1 MSFLTPGAFA
11 IVFSL
16 IAGLLLTPV
25 ARWAAIRAGLIS
37 RPVSDR
43 WHQQPTA
50 LLGGVAV
57 GFASILGVVATWVFL
72 SLVVPEAVP
81 DKIPAPLIGVAV
93 SALMLF
99 AVGIFDD
106 IAHLRAQPKF
116 VLQLVAGVAL
126 VTFGAVFQLTPWYP
140 VNIVLTLFWFVAV
153 TNAVN
158 LLDNMDG
165 VAAGVTAIASFFLG
179 LASASAGAVFQATLC
194 WCITGAALGFLYYNF
209 NPASIFMG
217 DAGSLFLGAC
227 LAGLAVCTP
236 NQGTR
241 SVVSVLFVPLSIVAV
256 PILDTVLVTI
266 TRTLAGRAISQGGRD
281 HSTHRLVALGL
292 AERHVALLLYAFA
305 TIGGLVAI
313 SLTDVG
319 RGTGL
324 LVCAAFLVSLSL
336 LAAYLGRMRVYQS
349 ESDAPQKAITLL
361 VADLLYKK
369 RLAEILLDSVLIAVA
384 FYCAFLLRFD
394 GSIPPEFITTYQMTL
409 GVVIAARVAGFLLFG
424 VYKSTWEYAGIL
436 DLYRVLG
443 GVAVSSV
450 AIYGYVAW
458 RAPLLGHTRSILII
472 DALVTAAI
480 ILFSRLS
487 FRSLE
492 MLRKMMQFNG
502 NRVLV
507 YGAGAAGELMIREL
521 INNKS
526 LGLHPVCLID
536 DDARKHGT
544 RLHGIPVVGGM
555 EKLQQTADAHRIAK
569 ILIGTKKLTP
579 ARMAVVRSFAQERDL
594 ELFQMDIRLNTIQL
608 DPAVLS
614 SSNPERVRADFIAVQ
629 AQ

>member
-1 MSFLTPGAFA
+1 
-11 IVFSL
+11 VFSAVFAVVVSL
-16 IAGLLLTPV
+16 VAGLLLTPL
-25 ARWAAIRAGLIS
+25 ARMAAVRAGLIS

-43 WHQQPTA
+43 WHQEPTA
-50 LLGGVAV
+50 MLGGVAV
-57 GFASILGVVATWVFL
+57 GCAAVLGVLATWFFL
-72 SLVVPEAVP
+72 KSFSPADLPAT
-81 DKIPAPLIGVAV
+81 IPPPLIGVAV

-126 VTFGAVFQLTPWYP
+126 VSFGAVFQLTPWYL

-165 VAAGVTAIASFFLG
+165 VAAGVTAIASLFLG
-179 LASASAGAVFQATLC
+179 FASFSAGSVFQAAIC
-194 WCITGAALGFLYYNF
+194 WCITGAALGFLFYNF

-256 PILDTVLVTI
+256 PILDTVLVTV

-292 AERHVALLLYAFA
+292 SERYVALLLYTFA
-305 TIGGLVAI
+305 AIGGLVALT
-313 SLTDVG
+313 LTDLD
-319 RGTGL
+319 RGVGL
-324 LVCAAFLVSLSL
+324 LVGAVFLVCLSL
-336 LAAYLGRMRVYQS
+336 FAAYLGRLRVYQS
-349 ESDAPQKAITLL
+349 ETEAPQKAITLL
-361 VADLLYKK
+361 VANLLYKK

-394 GSIPPEFITTYQMTL
+394 GAIPPAYVAAFQTTL
-409 GVVIAARVAGFLLFG
+409 GVAIAARVAAFALFG
-424 VYKSTWEYAGIL
+424 VYQSTWEYAGIL
-436 DLYRVLG
+436 ELYRILA
-443 GVAVSSV
+443 GVALSTV
-450 AIYGYVAW
+450 AIFAYVSW
-458 RAPLLGHTRSILII
+458 RAPLLAGTRSILII
-472 DALVTAAI
+472 DALVAAAI
-480 ILFSRLS
+480 VLFSRLS

-492 MLRKMMQFNG
+492 LLRKMLQFDG

-507 YGAGAAGELMIREL
+507 YGAGAAGELLIREL
-521 INNKS
+521 LNNRGLK
-526 LGLHPVCLID
+526 LHPVCIID
-536 DDARKHGT
+536 DDTRKHGT
-544 RLHGIPVVGGM
+544 RLHGIPVIGGAAA
-555 EKLQQTADAHRIAK
+555 LPRAIDSYRVST
-569 ILIGTKKLTP
+569 ILIGTKKLP
-579 ARMAVVRSFAQERDL
+579 ATRLASVRSIAAAYDL
-594 ELFQMDIRLNTIQL
+594 ELSQMDIRLNAIQL
-608 DPAVLS
+608 DAAGMVPAAS
-614 SSNPERVRADFIAVQ
+614 ERVRPEYIAIR

>member
-1 MSFLTPGAFA
+1 MSSVYPSILAVA
-11 IVFSL
+11 VSL
-16 IAGLLLTPV
+16 VAGLALTPV
-25 ARWAAIRAGLIS
+25 ARLAAIRAGLIS

-43 WHQQPTA
+43 WHQNPTA
-50 LLGGVAV
+50 MLGGVAV
-57 GFASILGVVATWVFL
+57 GFASVLGVLAAWFIFRSL
-72 SLVVPEAVP
+72 SPGELPAQ
-81 DKIPAPLIGVAV
+81 IPAPLIGVAV

-99 AVGIFDD
+99 AVGVFDD
-106 IAHLRAQPKF
+106 VAHLRAQPKF

-126 VTFGAVFQLTPWYP
+126 VSFGAVFQLTPWYI

-165 VAAGVTAIASFFLG
+165 VAAGVTAIASLFLG
-179 LASASAGAVFQATLC
+179 VASFSAGAVFQATIC

-256 PILDTVLVTI
+256 PILDTVLVTV

-305 TIGGLVAI
+305 VVGGLVALT
-313 SLTDVG
+313 LTDMD
-319 RGTGL
+319 RGVGL
-324 LVCAAFLVSLSL
+324 LVGAAFMVGLSL
-336 LAAYLGRMRVYQS
+336 FAAYLGRLRIYQS
-349 ESDAPQKAITLL
+349 ESEAPQKAITLL
-361 VADLLYKK
+361 AANLLYKK

-394 GSIPPEFITTYQMTL
+394 GAVPPDFVQAFQLTL
-409 GVVIAARVAGFLLFG
+409 GVVIAARVAAFALFG
-424 VYKSTWEYAGIL
+424 VYRSSWEYAGIL

-443 GVAVSSV
+443 GVALSTAVIFAYVS
-450 AIYGYVAW
+450 W
-458 RAPLLGHTRSILII
+458 RAPLVANTRSILII
-472 DALVTAAI
+472 DALVAAAI
-480 ILFSRLS
+480 VLFSRLS
-487 FRSLE
+487 FRSLDL
-492 MLRKMMQFNG
+492 LRKMLQFGG

-507 YGAGAAGELMIREL
+507 YGAGAAGELLIREL
-521 INNKS
+521 LNNKS
-526 LGLHPVCLID
+526 LKLQPVCILD
-536 DDARKHGT
+536 DDIRKHGT
-544 RLHGIPVVGGM
+544 RLHGIPVVGGATQ
-555 EKLQQTADAHRIAK
+555 LQLAAESYRVSK
-569 ILIGTKKLTP
+569 ILIGTKKLT
-579 ARMAVVRSFAQERDL
+579 ASRLASVRAFASAHDL
-594 ELFQMDIRLNTIQL
+594 ELSQMEIRLNAIQPDSIVL
-608 DPAVLS
+608 ASPAS
-614 SSNPERVRADFIAVQ
+614 ERIRADYVAS
-629 AQ
+629 